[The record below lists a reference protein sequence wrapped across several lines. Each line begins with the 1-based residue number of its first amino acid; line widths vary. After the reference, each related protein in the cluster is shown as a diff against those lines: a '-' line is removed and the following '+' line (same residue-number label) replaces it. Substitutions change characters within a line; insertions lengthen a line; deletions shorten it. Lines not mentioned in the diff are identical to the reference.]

1 MEQLATPKTRVNQA
15 YEVIL
20 NSICAGSLRPGERL
34 LQHDIAKR
42 LNMSRQPITQAL
54 LVLKDQGF
62 LRETGR
68 RGLVV
73 APFDSALFEA
83 IYDLRSAVE
92 PLAVELA
99 TRRLNPT
106 AISAGRRL
114 LARGN
119 QLATRGDTVGLA
131 RVHAEFHLFLYKRSG
146 NSLILNTMTLSWQHL
161 RRCTSEIIN
170 ATSDGNWS
178 EHEVIFELMVAGNAQ
193 GAAAEMRRHIV
204 DSYERAST

>member
-1 MEQLATPKTRVNQA
+1 MQQLAAPKTRVDQA

-20 NSICAGSLRPGERL
+20 NAICAGSLRPGDRL
-34 LQHDIAKR
+34 KQHDIAER

-54 LVLKDQGF
+54 LVLKNQGF

-73 APFDSALFEA
+73 APLEPGLFEA
-83 IYDLRSAVE
+83 IYDFRSAVE

-99 TRRLNPT
+99 TRSLNPT

-119 QLATRGDTVGLA
+119 QLAKRGDIVGLA
-131 RVHAEFHLFLYKRSG
+131 RVHADFHLFLYKRSG
-146 NSLILNTMTLSWQHL
+146 NSLILNTMTLNWQHL
-161 RRCTSEIIN
+161 RRCMSEVMN
-170 ATSDGNWS
+170 DTSDGNWS

-204 DSYERAST
+204 DSYARAKP

>member
-1 MEQLATPKTRVNQA
+1 MEPLATPTTRVDQA
-15 YEVIL
+15 YKVIL
-20 NSICAGSLRPGERL
+20 DAICTGSLEPGERL
-34 LQHDIAKR
+34 RQDDLAER

-62 LRETGR
+62 VRETGR

-73 APFDSALFEA
+73 APFEPALFEA
-83 IYDLRSAVE
+83 IYDFRSAIE

-114 LARGN
+114 LAKGS
-119 QLATRGDTVGLA
+119 QLAKRGDAVGLA
-131 RVHAEFHLFLYKRSG
+131 RVHAEFHMFLYKRSG
-146 NSLILNTMTLSWQHL
+146 NSLILSTMTLNWQHL
-161 RRCTSEIIN
+161 RRCTSEVIN
-170 ATSDGNWS
+170 ATSDGNWG
-178 EHEVIFELMVAGNAQ
+178 EHEVIFEKMVAGDAQ

-204 DSYERAST
+204 NSYGRAPP

>member
-1 MEQLATPKTRVNQA
+1 MEQLTTPKTRVDQA
-15 YEVIL
+15 YEGIL

-34 LQHDIAKR
+34 LQHNIAKR

-73 APFDSALFEA
+73 APFEPALLEA
-83 IYDLRSAVE
+83 IYDFRSAVE

-119 QLATRGDTVGLA
+119 RFAARGDTVGLA

-161 RRCTSEIIN
+161 RRCTPEIIN

-204 DSYERAST
+204 DSYARATP